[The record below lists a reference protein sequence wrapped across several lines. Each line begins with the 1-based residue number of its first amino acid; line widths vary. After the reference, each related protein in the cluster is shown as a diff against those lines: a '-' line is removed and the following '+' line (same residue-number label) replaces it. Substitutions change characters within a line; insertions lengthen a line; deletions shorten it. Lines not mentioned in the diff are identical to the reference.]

1 MAVTVLIMVVELVVE
16 KVVAVT
22 TLTVIITQNRVMP

>member
-1 MAVTVLIMVVELVVE
+1 MAVTVLIMVVELVVG

-22 TLTVIITQNRVMP
+22 TLTVVITQNRVMP

>member
-22 TLTVIITQNRVMP
+22 TLTVVITQNRVMP